1 MAVSQPESAATRGQ
15 QTEPRSSF
23 FDAGLL
29 RSRSQE
35 LITAGV
41 IVGLFLLWE
50 LAVRILDIPRYL
62 LPGPLAIASR
72 IIEDFDMLL
81 PHIWVT
87 TYEVLLGLAASI
99 GIGIPLAIG
108 IVYSR
113 LFERV
118 AYTIIVASQT
128 VPKVALAP
136 IIVIWFGYGL
146 TSKVVVAFLIAFF
159 PIVINTVVGMKSLE
173 REMLYLARSLG
184 ASQLQI
190 FLNFRLPKALPTIFG
205 GLKVATTLAV
215 IGAVVGEFIAANKG
229 LGYVQLLANGNLDTV
244 LNFATVALLS
254 LVGIVLFAIVSILE
268 QLIIRWQP
276 SDAAA

>member
-1 MAVSQPESAATRGQ
+1 M
-15 QTEPRSSF
+15 
-23 FDAGLL
+23 
-29 RSRSQE
+29 
-35 LITAGV
+35 ITTGV
-41 IVGLFLLWE
+41 IIGLFLFWE
-50 LAVRILDIPRYL
+50 LAVRILDIPQYL
-62 LPGPLAIASR
+62 LPGPLAITSR
-72 IIEDFDMLL
+72 IIKDREMLL

-99 GIGIPLAIG
+99 GIGIPLAVG

-128 VPKVALAP
+128 IPKVALAP

-146 TSKVVVAFLIAFF
+146 ASKVVVAFLIAFF
-159 PIVINTVVGMKSLE
+159 PIVVNTVVGMKSLE

-205 GLKVATTLAV
+205 GLKVATTLSV

-254 LVGIVLFAIVSILE
+254 LVGVVLFAIVSILE
-268 QLIIRWQP
+268 QLIVRWQP
-276 SDAAA
+276 SDASA

>member
-1 MAVSQPESAATRGQ
+1 MAVSPQEATARTRARPPVMIG
-15 QTEPRSSF
+15 
-23 FDAGLL
+23 DLL
-29 RSRSQE
+29 KTRSQE

-41 IVGLFLLWE
+41 IVGLFLAWE
-50 LAVRILDIPRYL
+50 LAVRLFGIPQYL
-62 LPGPLAIASR
+62 LPGPLAIAQR
-72 IIEDFDMLL
+72 IVADFEMLL
-81 PHIWVT
+81 PHIWIT
-87 TYEVLLGLAASI
+87 TYEVLLGLGVSI
-99 GIGIPLAIG
+99 AVGIPLAIG

-128 VPKVALAP
+128 IPKVALAP

-146 TSKVVVAFLIAFF
+146 TSKVVVAFLISFF
-159 PIVINTVVGMKSLE
+159 PIVVNTVVGMKSLE

-184 ASQLQI
+184 ASELQI

-268 QLIIRWQP
+268 QIVIKWEP
-276 SDAAA
+276 SDAAS

>member
-1 MAVSQPESAATRGQ
+1 MAVSPQEATARTRARPPVMVG
-15 QTEPRSSF
+15 
-23 FDAGLL
+23 DLL
-29 RSRSQE
+29 KTRSQE

-41 IVGLFLLWE
+41 IVGLFLAWE
-50 LAVRILDIPRYL
+50 LAVRLFGIPKYL
-62 LPGPLAIASR
+62 LPGPLAIAQR
-72 IIEDFDMLL
+72 IVADFEMLL

-87 TYEVLLGLAASI
+87 TYEVLLGLGVSI
-99 GIGIPLAIG
+99 GVGIPLAIG

-128 VPKVALAP
+128 IPKVALAP

-146 TSKVVVAFLIAFF
+146 TSKVVVAFLISFF

-184 ASQLQI
+184 ASELQI

-254 LVGIVLFAIVSILE
+254 LVGIVLFAIVSVLE
-268 QLIIRWQP
+268 QIVIKWEP
-276 SDAAA
+276 SDAAS